1 MASEHSASTPTALPS
16 PERLVAGIRAGD
28 RALIAQAITLVESS
42 APHHQPLA
50 DTLIRAITPLAG
62 RANRIGITGV
72 PGAGKSTFIE
82 RFGLMRADVGA
93 RVAVLAI
100 DPSSPRSG
108 GSILGDKTR
117 MEQLSR
123 HPSCFVRPTP
133 SRGSLGGIGRRTGE
147 AITICEAAGFDTI
160 IIETVGVGQSEIA
173 VRSVSDFFILLCL
186 TGAGDEL
193 QGFKKGV
200 IELADLILVNKAD
213 GENELPARHL
223 SADLN
228 AILRYI
234 PPSCPQWHPRA
245 LAISALTGS
254 GLADAWDE
262 ISSGFAQLTAS
273 GYIDR
278 QRADQIASTIKVL
291 FHEEVERVVCSS
303 SGTEAL
309 LESLTARVVQGEMTA
324 REAVDGLMVHVG
336 LK

>member
-1 MASEHSASTPTALPS
+1 MTSERDASTHAAPPS
-16 PERLVAGIRAGD
+16 PEQLVVGIKAGD
-28 RALIAQAITLVESS
+28 HALIAQAITLVESS

-50 DTLIRAITPLAG
+50 DTLIRGITPLAG
-62 RANRIGITGV
+62 RSSRIGITGV

-82 RFGLMRADVGA
+82 RFGLMRADAGA

-123 HPSCFVRPTP
+123 HPACFVRPTP
-133 SRGSLGGIGRRTGE
+133 SRGSLGGIGRRTRD

-213 GENELPARHL
+213 GDNERSARHL
-223 SADLN
+223 TADLN

-234 PPSCPQWHPRA
+234 PPTSPHWQPRA

-254 GLADAWDE
+254 GLAEAWDQ
-262 ISSGFAQLTAS
+262 IKSGFSRLTAS
-273 GYIDR
+273 GDIDR
-278 QRADQIASTIKVL
+278 QRANQLASTIGVL
-291 FHEEVERVVCSS
+291 LREEVERVVCSTP
-303 SGTEAL
+303 GTAELQEAL
-309 LESLTARVVQGEMTA
+309 TQKVLRGEITA
-324 REAVDGLMVHVG
+324 REAVDELMRHVG